1 MNSWHR
7 GFMSCANVG
16 ASGLCH
22 PPLRLEFGEHT
33 LPRKRVEIHVKR
45 GTIICCNAG
54 WNGIDWTGMEWN
66 GMEWSVLVGAE
77 LASAAAVRGRL
88 LDGMLHAECCCLVLP
103 CVPL

>member
-1 MNSWHR
+1 MNSRHR

-45 GTIICCNAG
+45 GTMICCNAG
-54 WNGIDWTGMEWN
+54 WNGMEWN